1 MENRNIRSYSNYID
15 GSAVRKIQRKPEI
28 RPEKREYEE
37 ERRNSR
43 QRAAAR
49 NRQKELRMSPMYVL
63 FLTAITIVT
72 AVVCVRYLKLQT
84 SIMSRNESIINMEKN
99 LDTLVS
105 QNDAIEYAISSYI
118 DTDYVVKVATGE
130 LGMVKASESQI
141 SFYESSESEYMKQLE
156 DIPNN

>member
-1 MENRNIRSYSNYID
+1 
-15 GSAVRKIQRKPEI
+15 
-28 RPEKREYEE
+28 
-37 ERRNSR
+37 
-43 QRAAAR
+43 
-49 NRQKELRMSPMYVL
+49 
-63 FLTAITIVT
+63 
-72 AVVCVRYLKLQT
+72 
-84 SIMSRNESIINMEKN
+84 MEKN

-141 SFYESSESEYMKQLE
+141 SFYKSSESEYMKQLE